1 MLRYLLAATFSIT
14 ALGTAAAADRP
25 ISNDPPTA
33 AGCRQARAIVEDRQR
48 HAIDGTFSF
57 VDGDNMVCFRGPQP
71 RRIVLKPTLEH
82 TAPPPRH
89 ATPALPQPN
98 LVVRTP
104 PMPQPPSP
112 WQPGSN
118 VAGDGLP
125 VKGTLAFKTGHVMPL
140 TQTREIGTRIGGNL
154 TQDKVSFNSF
164 EVRLAQRF

>member
-1 MLRYLLAATFSIT
+1 MRQFLLAATFSIA
-14 ALGTAAAADRP
+14 ALGTAAAADHP
-25 ISNDPPTA
+25 ISNDPASA

-48 HAIDGTFSF
+48 HAINGTFSF
-57 VDGDNMVCFRGPQP
+57 VDGDNMVCFRPQQAG
-71 RRIVLKPTLEH
+71 RIVLKPTLE
-82 TAPPPRH
+82 PVKPVPLRS
-89 ATPALPQPN
+89 ATPLPQPN
-98 LVVRTP
+98 IVVKAP
-104 PMPQPPSP
+104 AMSQPPSP